1 MRIIFVLSLVVTVI
15 HAYSWTE
22 SLLGFHNGDN
32 CDFTRDEALTCIA
45 KYVDIDH
52 NGEITS
58 FEFERAKSLYTPPQ
72 LRVAEWVLNRMGY
85 YISIADVMTG
95 CDANHDGRLTLIDW
109 KESVKTCLPAQSDLC
124 KLKTVCDRAEAM
136 TVKDPRIH

>member
-1 MRIIFVLSLVVTVI
+1 MLIFLLLLSVST
-15 HAYSWTE
+15 ASWTE
-22 SLLGFHNGDN
+22 SLLGFHNGDD
-32 CDFTRDEALTCIA
+32 CIFTRSDALTCIA
-45 KYVDIDH
+45 RYVDIDR
-52 NGEITS
+52 NGEISS

-109 KESVKTCLPAQSDLC
+109 QQSTKTCLPAQSDLC
-124 KLKTVCDRAEAM
+124 KLKTVCDRAEVM
-136 TVKDPRIH
+136 TVKEPRIH